1 MQRILQEKV
10 VSSREAEFTR
20 MKWERQERISQIIQ
34 SRKQEREARR
44 KMIFFLRSE
53 EERQKRLQE
62 EEEARKREGTLLV
75 NSPPTSCAFKS
86 FRVKGAGGGGHLSR
100 CVQPKSSC
108 FCLSRHVFFW
118 VLDTLLHSYHYSM
131 YSHSELINC
140 PF

>member
-75 NSPPTSCAFKS
+75 NSPSTSCAFKS
-86 FRVKGAGGGGHLSR
+86 FRVKGAGWAFIEVCPTKEFMLLF
-100 CVQPKSSC
+100 V
-108 FCLSRHVFFW
+108 RHVFFW
-118 VLDTLLHSYHYSM
+118 VLDTLLHFYHYSM
-131 YSHSELINC
+131 HSTIQNL
-140 PF
+140 